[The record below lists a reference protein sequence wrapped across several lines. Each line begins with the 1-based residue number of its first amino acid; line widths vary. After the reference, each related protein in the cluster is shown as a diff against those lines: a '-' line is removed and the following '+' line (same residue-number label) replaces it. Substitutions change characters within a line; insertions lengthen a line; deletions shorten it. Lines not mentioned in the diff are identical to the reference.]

1 MVGIA
6 TRAPPAT
13 SSSAKS
19 SPAGPW
25 YRQLSM
31 WADVTSISRS
41 ASHTRAMSSRIRM
54 ASAVASPCRPSS
66 ISRSSEVNATAIGR
80 ESWHAGS
87 GPAGRLRVGLEVA
100 DKGNMK
106 ERLFRAYL
114 AGGVLLAVAYFL
126 LPEGP
131 GLIVWD
137 VLALSMPV
145 AILVGVH
152 HFRPDRRL
160 PWLFLAAGLGAF
172 VVGDFVW
179 SLPIGNV
186 LGPSD
191 LAYAVGYPLSRSAA
205 SSSPASASGRRCS
218 R

>member
-1 MVGIA
+1 
-6 TRAPPAT
+6 
-13 SSSAKS
+13 
-19 SPAGPW
+19 
-25 YRQLSM
+25 M

-41 ASHTRAMSSRIRM
+41 ASHTRAISSRIRM
-54 ASAVASPCRPSS
+54 ASAVASPRWPAS
-66 ISRSSEVNATAIGR
+66 ISRSSAVNSTAIGR

-87 GPAGRLRVGLEVA
+87 GTAGRLRVGLGVA

-137 VLALSMPV
+137 AVALSMPV

-152 HFRPDRRL
+152 HFQPDRRL

-172 VVGDFVW
+172 VVGDVIW

-191 LAYAVGYPLSRSAA
+191 LAYVVGYPLIAIGCLLLAA
-205 SSSPASASGRRCS
+205 WASGRRCS